1 MSRRG
6 FATLAA
12 LVVLT
17 SGCSQFVPASTLDL
31 ERGQVSLRPLLD
43 SDSVAIPGT
52 GTSEITAAL
61 GEPASSEVAETA
73 DDEPAGT
80 ITTMEYDGLEIVV
93 HELEKPQR
101 AFISEL
107 VLRDRTYVPSLPVM
121 VGARR
126 DDVEELLGQPATTE
140 GDEVVYELT
149 DDGDRCIVTYAGNRA
164 ERVTFQFS

>member
-1 MSRRG
+1 MGRSG
-6 FATLAA
+6 CAVLA
-12 LVVLT
+12 VLAVLA
-17 SGCSQFVPASTLDL
+17 SGCSQLVPASTLDL

-61 GEPASSEVAETA
+61 GEPASSEVTEAS

-80 ITTMEYDGLEIVV
+80 VTTLQYDGLEIVV
-93 HELEKPQR
+93 HELEEPQR

-107 VLRDRTYVPSLPVM
+107 VLSNRTYVPSVPVM

-126 DDVEELLGQPATTE
+126 DAVEELLGEPATIE

-149 DDGDRCIVTYAGNRA
+149 DDGDRCIVTYDGNRA
-164 ERVTFQFS
+164 EQVTFRFG